1 MADHVLEGR
10 PVEQRRGQDVHRVEP
25 AARLVDVLDDE
36 VGGEVVLEPLLVLER
51 VVELGERHR
60 PRLEPAVE
68 YLGHPPHRRLP
79 SRVVGVGTGQ
89 VVDERA
95 VQVVGSHAEVGL
107 DLVEAAVD
115 VDPGVFGVVAAPHRD
130 RRTPEAVA
138 ADRPVAGAVQPHA
151 EAAVAD
157 VARYPVDACVD
168 GEHPVPDVGDLHEP
182 GRDGLVDDGR
192 VGAPAVR
199 VVVLV
204 GVVADDPAG
213 LLEVSDDVGVGLEH
227 VGASPVGDLVGEA
240 AMVVDGDHPADRDAV
255 GLAGDL
261 VVLAEARG
269 HVDGA
274 GALGGVDEAGA
285 EHPEGVG
292 AVGEVREQR
301 REGAAHEVGT
311 GQGADGLGALELD
324 GVALDGFGA
333 QHMDGAVGVAVHRV
347 GDVGADRQGQVRRQ
361 GPRRRR
367 PGQQPQRA
375 WVAVGR
381 LEVERHGD
389 GRVLAG
395 PGGVVEADLEVGQR
409 RLGAPRVGHDPE
421 RLVDEAPVPELFE
434 RPHDRLHVV
443 AVHGLVVVFEVDPA
457 GLSGDRLLPL
467 ARVAHHRRATVLV
480 EGLDPVLDDVG
491 AARDRQ
497 LALDLHLG
505 GQAVAV
511 PAEATGDLVA
521 PHRLVAGDDI
531 LDVAGQEVSVVGQ
544 AVGEWR
550 PVVER
555 ELDFVGAVVYRGG
568 KGALGRPALESPLLD
583 GGEVGLADVGV
594 RLFSVHDRKQANGAS
609 GSGRG
614 RVGAA
619 SLRRGAASCRRCCR
633 RGCGRRR
640 RRGRRP
646 RGC

>member
-1 MADHVLEGR
+1 
-10 PVEQRRGQDVHRVEP
+10 
-25 AARLVDVLDDE
+25 
-36 VGGEVVLEPLLVLER
+36 
-51 VVELGERHR
+51 
-60 PRLEPAVE
+60 
-68 YLGHPPHRRLP
+68 
-79 SRVVGVGTGQ
+79 
-89 VVDERA
+89 
-95 VQVVGSHAEVGL
+95 
-107 DLVEAAVD
+107 
-115 VDPGVFGVVAAPHRD
+115 
-130 RRTPEAVA
+130 
-138 ADRPVAGAVQPHA
+138 
-151 EAAVAD
+151 
-157 VARYPVDACVD
+157 
-168 GEHPVPDVGDLHEP
+168 
-182 GRDGLVDDGR
+182 
-192 VGAPAVR
+192 
-199 VVVLV
+199 
-204 GVVADDPAG
+204 
-213 LLEVSDDVGVGLEH
+213 
-227 VGASPVGDLVGEA
+227 
-240 AMVVDGDHPADRDAV
+240 
-255 GLAGDL
+255 
-261 VVLAEARG
+261 
-269 HVDGA
+269 
-274 GALGGVDEAGA
+274 
-285 EHPEGVG
+285 
-292 AVGEVREQR
+292 
-301 REGAAHEVGT
+301 
-311 GQGADGLGALELD
+311 
-324 GVALDGFGA
+324 
-333 QHMDGAVGVAVHRV
+333 MDGAVGVAVHRV

-375 WVAVGR
+375 GVAVGR

-421 RLVDEAPVPELFE
+421 RLVDEALVPELLE

-443 AVHGLVVVFEVDPA
+443 AVHGLVVVLEVDPA

-467 ARVAHHRRATVLV
+467 ARVAHDRRAAVVV
-480 EGLDPVLDDVG
+480 EGLDAVLDDVG

-555 ELDFVGAVVYRGG
+555 ELDFVGAGVYRGG
-568 KGALGRPALESPLLD
+568 KGALGRPALEGPLLD

-594 RLFSVHDRKQANGAS
+594 RLFSVHDRMQANGAS
-609 GSGRG
+609 GLGRG

-619 SLRRGAASCRRCCR
+619 SLRRGAASCRRCFR

-640 RRGRRP
+640 RCGHRR